1 MKIYYKYSY
10 VAKTVLLSLFY
21 IVIFPFGV
29 LISLIGFIFAYYLE
43 LYNFTHL
50 YNRPEMINEK
60 ICLFYTEYF
69 VANLFILNLGV
80 YIFIKDVFFT
90 EVLIII
96 ILVILGILSIF
107 PYTKLISCD
116 FLKIPKKILINTTL
130 YEDSYFSFYNDYQR
144 QNPMTKKDGLKNYI
158 TKLRINGY
166 ISQKVYNFAFM
177 NIDNINVME
186 LYYKSRLNQN
196 IVKSQVALANYN
208 NSTYRNS
215 IKPNKKRKK
224 INDSFINNKKE
235 ILGSGIYDE
244 QLTNLLRKSIYK
256 QKFGNNL
263 DNLNKI
269 LSNKNIFT
277 SSNTNIDIEQENS
290 SNKKE
295 DEIKSDSTMN
305 EKNREYILKQYENPF
320 LLSINHNITIG
331 DLNIVQNK
339 KLEKIKEVSEQNENS
354 IIDQNK
360 RDKNFYGVDFDIYSN
375 KSSSSIFSEKSKNKE
390 INIEMEDLSE
400 KNKQNN
406 YETIKDINVN
416 KKNNKKL
423 KQNLN
428 NNEEDSQKNLKEYF
442 LNITKGE
449 NNYDGDNDSDSD

>member
-1 MKIYYKYSY
+1 M
-10 VAKTVLLSLFY
+10 
-21 IVIFPFGV
+21 
-29 LISLIGFIFAYYLE
+29 
-43 LYNFTHL
+43 
-50 YNRPEMINEK
+50 
-60 ICLFYTEYF
+60 
-69 VANLFILNLGV
+69 
-80 YIFIKDVFFT
+80 
-90 EVLIII
+90 
-96 ILVILGILSIF
+96 
-107 PYTKLISCD
+107 
-116 FLKIPKKILINTTL
+116 
-130 YEDSYFSFYNDYQR
+130 
-144 QNPMTKKDGLKNYI
+144 
-158 TKLRINGY
+158 
-166 ISQKVYNFAFM
+166 
-177 NIDNINVME
+177 
-186 LYYKSRLNQN
+186 
-196 IVKSQVALANYN
+196 
-208 NSTYRNS
+208 
-215 IKPNKKRKK
+215 
-224 INDSFINNKKE
+224 
-235 ILGSGIYDE
+235 
-244 QLTNLLRKSIYK
+244 
-256 QKFGNNL
+256 GNNL